1 MIRRPAVAGKFYP
14 SSPDELRKQVE
25 GYMTSEAE
33 KREVIGIIS
42 PHAGYIYS
50 GPVAGAVYSSIVPTG
65 SFVIMGPNHTGI
77 GSPISIYTDNEWEM
91 PNRMA
96 EMDRELASLIMERS
110 GLIQDDY
117 SAHIYEH
124 SLEVQIP
131 FIQSL
136 TKDFKIVPIVVMTHD
151 LDALRDLGEAI
162 GDAIK
167 AYSRSIVIASTDMT
181 HYESDESVRRKDSIA
196 IKKILDLD
204 PPGLYKAVR
213 EEEISMCGFAPTVAL
228 LFAANRLGAKKA
240 ELIRYATSAE
250 VSGDYNHV
258 VGYAGIL
265 IM

>member
-1 MIRRPAVAGKFYP
+1 MIRRPVVAGRFYP
-14 SSPDELRKQVE
+14 SSADELRGQVE
-25 GYMTSEAE
+25 GYMTPEAD

-50 GPVAGAVYSSIVPTG
+50 GRVAGAVYSSIVPTG

-77 GSPISIYTDNEWEM
+77 GSPISMYIDNEWEM
-91 PNRMA
+91 PNGKA
-96 EMDRELASLIMERS
+96 EMDRDLASLITERS

-151 LDALRDLGEAI
+151 LDVLRELGEAI

-167 AYSRSIVIASTDMT
+167 AYSRSIIIASTDMT

-196 IKKILDLD
+196 IKRILELD
-204 PPGLYKAVR
+204 PPGLHKAIR

-228 LFAANRLGAKKA
+228 LFAANRLGAKRA

-258 VGYAGIL
+258 VGYAGVL